1 MEIQEMEKYENQLDS
16 LKSMMEKY
24 ELDTEDISAYEEEM
38 KDFHVTT
45 PMVGKFSS
53 GKSSLINALLGKK
66 LLAVDTMPE
75 TSIPTEITY
84 GAEDS
89 ALLIKKDETGRKIL
103 RSRNVT
109 MDEVQ
114 TGDFKVDEWS
124 VLKLTLHDE
133 FLKTVPSVRIVDMP
147 GFGTSIELHN
157 KAINEYLPESKA
169 YILTFPSRN
178 STIERDTMDFLKEL
192 KFYDMPVYVLVTK
205 SQAVVPEELQQCV
218 DSLKRQLTKGIG
230 MSGVSIYCTN
240 AKGKYIDVEGFKTVL
255 EKLEAQ
261 SRELFKKEVTAKERN
276 YAGLLKQYIT
286 TAVNKAD
293 CSVSDLEEEKEKK
306 QKNLE
311 DLKAKLEKERADFQS
326 RIPSC
331 IQSINSDVRIAL
343 ENFAPEFA
351 ELMAD
356 NRQENARARVNS
368 IVSKKIKAGLK
379 NTFEPEVASYLDRV
393 KDAVHVAL
401 PDIRMDTGSTAGSA
415 FTALF
420 SEKVV
425 EKGIV
430 SILAMI
436 GLKIPNPIVQI
447 LAGVA
452 ALVISLFGKSN
463 AREEA
468 KAKAVQQFR
477 QEYVPRI
484 ADEAAGIVE
493 KTIHEQMENID
504 HAITKEIEAQVQ
516 SEQKA
521 LDDLI
526 EKVNEEKAQKEAY
539 LAELHEDEEKVDKIL
554 AEGEM

>member
-16 LKSMMEKY
+16 LKSMMAKY
-24 ELDTEDISAYEEEM
+24 ELDTADISAYEEEM

-218 DSLKRQLTKGIG
+218 DNLKR
-230 MSGVSIYCTN
+230 
-240 AKGKYIDVEGFKTVL
+240 
-255 EKLEAQ
+255 
-261 SRELFKKEVTAKERN
+261 
-276 YAGLLKQYIT
+276 
-286 TAVNKAD
+286 
-293 CSVSDLEEEKEKK
+293 
-306 QKNLE
+306 
-311 DLKAKLEKERADFQS
+311 
-326 RIPSC
+326 
-331 IQSINSDVRIAL
+331 
-343 ENFAPEFA
+343 
-351 ELMAD
+351 
-356 NRQENARARVNS
+356 
-368 IVSKKIKAGLK
+368 
-379 NTFEPEVASYLDRV
+379 
-393 KDAVHVAL
+393 
-401 PDIRMDTGSTAGSA
+401 
-415 FTALF
+415 
-420 SEKVV
+420 
-425 EKGIV
+425 
-430 SILAMI
+430 
-436 GLKIPNPIVQI
+436 
-447 LAGVA
+447 
-452 ALVISLFGKSN
+452 
-463 AREEA
+463 
-468 KAKAVQQFR
+468 
-477 QEYVPRI
+477 
-484 ADEAAGIVE
+484 
-493 KTIHEQMENID
+493 
-504 HAITKEIEAQVQ
+504 
-516 SEQKA
+516 
-521 LDDLI
+521 
-526 EKVNEEKAQKEAY
+526 
-539 LAELHEDEEKVDKIL
+539 
-554 AEGEM
+554 